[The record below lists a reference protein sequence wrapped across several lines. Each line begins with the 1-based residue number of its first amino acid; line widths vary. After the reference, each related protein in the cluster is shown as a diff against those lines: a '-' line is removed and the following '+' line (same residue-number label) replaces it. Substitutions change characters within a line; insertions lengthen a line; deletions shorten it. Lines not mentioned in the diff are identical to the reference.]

1 MGINGVSFV
10 QGRGSGVNFAV
21 SVDTLMKLVISLMSD
36 VSNLL
41 TRSTSADH
49 GPLCFMMPD
58 FIH

>member
-21 SVDTLMKLVISLMSD
+21 SVDTLMKLVISQMSFLI
-36 VSNLL
+36 LL
-41 TRSTSADH
+41 TEFTSADH
-49 GPLCFMMPD
+49 GLLYFMMPD